1 MKAGIQKLRFLREID
16 GIKKNIFFLNAENN
30 KCLAAHKSH
39 YSLLNLIQYG
49 SF

>member
-1 MKAGIQKLRFLREID
+1 MKAGIQKLRFLRGID
-16 GIKKNIFFLNAENN
+16 GIKKKIPNAENN